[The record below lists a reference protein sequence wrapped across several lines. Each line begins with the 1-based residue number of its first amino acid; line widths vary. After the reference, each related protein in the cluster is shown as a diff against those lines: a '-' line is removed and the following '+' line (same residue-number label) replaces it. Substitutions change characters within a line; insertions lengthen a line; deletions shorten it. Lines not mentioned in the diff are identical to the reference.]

1 MATEHTKTPTRTHR
15 SKNPGRRPMPLLI
28 AWMLLLSNVGSYIA
42 GYYRGT
48 TYAHDPQATIVGTA
62 SASIQ
67 VRFSPNGRC
76 LEFTEA
82 AIAKA
87 QKSILVQAYGFT
99 SASIVE
105 ALIKAHERGVSVQVL
120 VDRSQLK
127 AISTK
132 VHLVAA
138 KGIPVFID
146 VVPGIAHNK
155 VMIIDDDYVLTGS
168 FNWTDAAEKRN
179 AENLLLVKD
188 SRLNE
193 IYRANWK
200 KRAAKARAYQRP
212 S

>member
-1 MATEHTKTPTRTHR
+1 MAKEHTKTPTKSRA
-15 SKNPGRRPMPLLI
+15 KNAGKRPMPILI
-28 AWMLLLSNVGSYIA
+28 AWLLLLSNVGSYIA
-42 GYYRGT
+42 GSYKRT
-48 TYAHDPQATIVGTA
+48 TDARDPKATIVGIA
-62 SASIQ
+62 STSIQ
-67 VRFSPNGRC
+67 VRFSPNGQC
-76 LEFTEA
+76 TEFTTA

-87 QKSILVQAYGFT
+87 QKSILVQAYSFT
-99 SASIVE
+99 SAPIAE
-105 ALIKAHERGVSVQVL
+105 ALIKAHERGVAIQVL
-120 VDRSQLK
+120 IDRSQLT
-127 AISTK
+127 ARGTK
-132 VHLVAA
+132 LHLIVA

-155 VMIIDDDYVLTGS
+155 VMIIDDAYVLTGS

>member
-1 MATEHTKTPTRTHR
+1 MMAKEHTKTPTKSRANNAG
-15 SKNPGRRPMPLLI
+15 KRPMPILI
-28 AWMLLLSNVGSYIA
+28 AWLLLLSNVGSYIA
-42 GYYRGT
+42 GSYKRT
-48 TYAHDPQATIVGTA
+48 TDARDPKATIVGIA
-62 SASIQ
+62 STSIQ
-67 VRFSPNGRC
+67 VRFSPNGQC
-76 LEFTEA
+76 TEFTTA

-87 QKSILVQAYGFT
+87 QKSILVQAYSFT
-99 SASIVE
+99 SAPIAE
-105 ALIKAHERGVSVQVL
+105 ALIKAHERGVAIQVL
-120 VDRSQLK
+120 IDRSQLT
-127 AISTK
+127 ARGTK
-132 VHLVAA
+132 LHLIVA

-155 VMIIDDDYVLTGS
+155 VMIIDDAYVLTGS

>member
-1 MATEHTKTPTRTHR
+1 MAKEHTKTPTKSRANNAG
-15 SKNPGRRPMPLLI
+15 KRPMPILI
-28 AWMLLLSNVGSYIA
+28 AWLLLLSNVGSYIA
-42 GYYRGT
+42 GSYKRT
-48 TYAHDPQATIVGTA
+48 TDARDPKATIVGIA
-62 SASIQ
+62 STSIQ
-67 VRFSPNGRC
+67 VRFSPNGQC
-76 LEFTEA
+76 TEFTTA

-87 QKSILVQAYGFT
+87 QKSILVQAYSFT
-99 SASIVE
+99 SAPIAE
-105 ALIKAHERGVSVQVL
+105 ALIKAHERGVAIQVL
-120 VDRSQLK
+120 IDRSQLT
-127 AISTK
+127 ARGTK
-132 VHLVAA
+132 LHLIVA

-155 VMIIDDDYVLTGS
+155 VMIIDDAYVLTGS